1 MFSLICYPIYST
13 LTCQRI
19 KLYFHLTVEEKD
31 LLNFIGDKTFS
42 ITVTVLRRSPRDSEN
57 EEEEVLVGKNRSGN
71 FPLGSRTGL
80 CWGEIGEKLNWGRNG
95 EEEWLKLFTSIFESH
110 LPMPQRTPAKDFILI
125 LKIIHIV
132 PYDHHHLYCR
142 EGILEIQCV
151 GICVNSPKL
160 HDLQSREL
168 KVDVEYIKFKTCQ

>member
-1 MFSLICYPIYST
+1 MT
-13 LTCQRI
+13 WQRI

-95 EEEWLKLFTSIFESH
+95 EEEWPKLFTSIFESH

-142 EGILEIQCV
+142 EGILEI
-151 GICVNSPKL
+151 
-160 HDLQSREL
+160 
-168 KVDVEYIKFKTCQ
+168 